1 MNGKKSLSNGRAATA
16 ESTPGTGK
24 KGGKNLHE
32 NHRERVKRRFLQS
45 GLDDF
50 DSHNILEL
58 LLFFSIARKDT
69 NETAHQLIEEFG
81 SLSGVCDAPYEE
93 LLKVPGI
100 GESSAALLKLIPGLC
115 RRYLEDKCS
124 HISVINS
131 TKLAGT
137 YLLSKFVGVT
147 QERIIL
153 MCLDAKCRLLS
164 CATVY
169 EGSVN
174 AAEVNIRCLV
184 EQTIRSNA
192 SSVIISHNHP
202 GGVALPSPEDIV
214 TTKRIIEAMRMI
226 SVHVVDHIIVAD
238 DDYVSL
244 ADSAQYTGLFD

>member
-1 MNGKKSLSNGRAATA
+1 MSGEKSVSNGRAAA
-16 ESTPGTGK
+16 ERAQEKAK
-24 KGGKNLHE
+24 KGEKNLHE

-69 NETAHQLIEEFG
+69 NETAHQLIREFG
-81 SLSGVCDAPYEE
+81 SFSGVCDAPYEE

-100 GESSAALLKLIPGLC
+100 GENSAVLLKLLPGLC

-124 HISVINS
+124 HISVIDS
-131 TKLAGT
+131 TRLAGT
-137 YLLSKFVGVT
+137 YLLSKFVGVI

-164 CATVY
+164 CTVVH

-174 AAEVNIRCLV
+174 AAEVSIRSLI
-184 EQTIRSNA
+184 EQTVRTNA
-192 SSVIISHNHP
+192 SSVIIAHNHP
-202 GGVALPSPEDIV
+202 GGVALPSPEDIE

-226 SVHVVDHIIVAD
+226 NVHVVDHIIVAD

-244 ADSAQYTGLFD
+244 ADSARYTGLFE